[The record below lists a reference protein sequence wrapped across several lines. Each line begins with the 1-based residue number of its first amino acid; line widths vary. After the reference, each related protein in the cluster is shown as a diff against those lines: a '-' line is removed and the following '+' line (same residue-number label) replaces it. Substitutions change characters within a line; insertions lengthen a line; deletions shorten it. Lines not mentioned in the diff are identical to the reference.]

1 MGQGRIASKWRNFK
15 RKVILYGLFGVIA
28 LGITGTGTVLV
39 AYQLLTPAS
48 LDKAN
53 VWERNRAYGLKIL
66 DRNGDIIAR
75 RGAFHGDILRLEDL
89 PPYLPAAFIATED
102 RRFYQHGPVDPIGLV
117 RAFWVNFR
125 AGRTVQGGSSIT
137 QQLAKNLFLSSDRTY
152 TRKIRE
158 LFISVWLER
167 HLSKDE
173 ILTLYINRI
182 YMGASTYG
190 LDAASQFYFGHSARE
205 ASVAE
210 AAMLAGLPKA
220 PSRYAPTNNLSSA
233 QGRASVVLGNLV
245 KAGILTEEEAKEAR
259 DNPATPQ
266 QRENTYGQNY
276 FIDFVATEVARLI
289 GKQTGNVTV
298 RTTLDPKLQRA
309 AERAVTNNLAARS
322 EDLGVGQAA
331 AVTLGIDGSVRAM
344 VGGKDYFE
352 SQFNRAVQA
361 KRQPGSAF
369 KPFVYLTALEMG
381 EKTDSVWEDSPVRI
395 GRWTPTN
402 YSDTYVGRVTM
413 REAFEKS
420 INTVAAKIA
429 QKVGTVNVIE
439 RANRLGITSPLIAV
453 PSIAL
458 GTEEVSLLE
467 ITAAYVPFATNGMAA
482 PKYAVVRITSD
493 TERVLYTHPSR
504 EPKRIIEK
512 EVATAMNHLMYQV
525 IYRGTGT
532 KAGLG
537 DRPAAGKTGTSQ
549 DWRDAWFIGYTPKY
563 VTGVWI
569 GNDDATPTNRAT
581 GGSLPAV
588 IWRDI
593 MMSAH
598 QGVRVAQ
605 IPGGVPAIDGARALE
620 YKAFL
625 DTLSDDFRRV
635 SYSRRFSPRKAK
647 KKGYRF
653 PWSD

>member
-1 MGQGRIASKWRNFK
+1 MWRNFK
-15 RKVILYGLFGVIA
+15 RKVILYGSLSVIA
-28 LGITGTGTVLV
+28 LGIIGAGTVFI
-39 AYQLLTPAS
+39 AYWVITPAS
-48 LDKAN
+48 LEEAN
-53 VWERNRAYGLKIL
+53 VWERNRVYGLKIL
-66 DRNGDIIAR
+66 DRNDEILAR
-75 RGAFHGDILRLEDL
+75 RGAFHGEILRLQEL

-102 RRFYQHGPVDPIGLV
+102 RRFYQHGPIDPIGIV
-117 RAFWVNFR
+117 RAFWTNFR

-137 QQLAKNLFLSSDRTY
+137 QQLAKNLFLTNDRTY
-152 TRKIRE
+152 TRKIKE
-158 LFISVWLER
+158 LFLSVWLER
-167 HLSKDE
+167 HLTKDE

-190 LDAASQFYFGHSARE
+190 LDAAAQFYFGHSARKV
-205 ASVAE
+205 SVAE

-220 PSRYAPTNNLSSA
+220 PSRYAPTNNLVSA

-245 KAGILTEEEAKEAR
+245 KAGILTEEEATKAR
-259 DNPATPQ
+259 ENPAVPQ
-266 QRENTYGQNY
+266 HRENTYGQNY
-276 FIDFVATEVARLI
+276 FIDYIATEVSRLI
-289 GKQTGNVTV
+289 GTPDVNVTI
-298 RTTLDPKLQRA
+298 RTTLDPKLQRV
-309 AERAVTNNLAARS
+309 AEHAVIKNLEARS
-322 EDLGVGQAA
+322 EDLEVGQAA
-331 AVTLGIDGSVRAM
+331 AVILGIDGSVRAM
-344 VGGKDYFE
+344 VGGRDYFE

-361 KRQPGSAF
+361 RRQPGSAF

-381 EKTDSVWEDSPVRI
+381 EETDSVWEDSPVRI
-395 GRWTPTN
+395 GNWTPTN
-402 YSDTYVGRVTM
+402 YSDHYVGRVTM

-429 QKVGTVNVIE
+429 QRVGTANVVE
-439 RANRLGITSPLIAV
+439 RARRLGITTPLSAV

-467 ITAAYVPFATNGMAA
+467 LTSAYVPFATLGMAA

-493 TERVLYTHPSR
+493 TGRVLYTHPTG
-504 EPKRIIEK
+504 EPKRIIEEK
-512 EVATAMNHLMYQV
+512 DATAMNHLMYQV

-532 KAGLG
+532 RASLG

-549 DWRDAWFIGYTPKY
+549 DWRDAWFVGYTQQY
-563 VTGVWI
+563 VAGVWI

-588 IWRDI
+588 IWKDI
-593 MMSAH
+593 MMGAH
-598 QGVRVAQ
+598 KGVRVAQ
-605 IPGGVPAIDGARALE
+605 IPGGVPAIDGSRALE

-625 DTLSDDFRRV
+625 DTLSDDFRQV
-635 SYSRRFSPRKAK
+635 GYSRRPAPRKEE

>member
-1 MGQGRIASKWRNFK
+1 MWRSFK
-15 RKVILYGLFGVIA
+15 RKVILYGSLTIIA
-28 LGITGTGTVLV
+28 LGVIGAGTVFI
-39 AYQLLTPAS
+39 AYWMITPAS
-48 LDKAN
+48 LEEAN
-53 VWERNRAYGLKIL
+53 VWERNRVYGLKIL
-66 DRNGDIIAR
+66 DRNDQILAR
-75 RGAFHGDILRLEDL
+75 RGAFHGEILRLQEL

-102 RRFYQHGPVDPIGLV
+102 RRFYQHGPVDPIGLI
-117 RAFWVNFR
+117 RAFWTNFR

-137 QQLAKNLFLSSDRTY
+137 QQLAKNLFLTNDRTY
-152 TRKIRE
+152 TRKIKE
-158 LFISVWLER
+158 LFLSVWLER

-190 LDAASQFYFGHSARE
+190 LDAAAQFYFGHSARKV
-205 ASVAE
+205 SVAE

-220 PSRYAPTNNLSSA
+220 PSRYAPTNNLDSA
-233 QGRASVVLGNLV
+233 QARASIVLSNLV
-245 KAGILTEEEAKEAR
+245 KAGILTKEEATEAR
-259 DNPATPQ
+259 ENPAVPQ
-266 QRENTYGQNY
+266 RREKTYGQNY
-276 FIDFVATEVARLI
+276 FIDFIATEVSRLI
-289 GKQTGNVTV
+289 GTPDVNVTV
-298 RTTLDPKLQRA
+298 RTTLDPKLQRM
-309 AERAVTNNLAARS
+309 AEQAVKRNLEARS
-322 EDLGVGQAA
+322 EDLQVGQAA

-381 EKTDSVWEDSPVRI
+381 EETDSVWEDSPVQI

-402 YSDTYVGRVTM
+402 YSDHYVGRVTM

-429 QKVGTVNVIE
+429 QRVGTANIVE
-439 RANRLGITSPLIAV
+439 RAKRLGITSPLSAV

-458 GTEEVSLLE
+458 GTEEVSLIEL
-467 ITAAYVPFATNGMAA
+467 TSAYVPFATLGMAA

-493 TERVLYTHPSR
+493 TGRVLYNHPTA
-504 EPKRIIEK
+504 EPKRIIEEK
-512 EVATAMNHLMYQV
+512 EATAMNHLMYQV

-532 KAGLG
+532 RAGLG
-537 DRPAAGKTGTSQ
+537 NRPAAGKTGTSQ
-549 DWRDAWFIGYTPKY
+549 DWRDAWFVGYTQQY

-569 GNDDATPTNRAT
+569 GNDDATPTNHAT

-588 IWRDI
+588 IWKDI
-593 MMSAH
+593 MEGAH
-598 QGVRVAQ
+598 KGVRVAQ
-605 IPGGVPAIDGARALE
+605 IPGGVPAIDGSRALE

-625 DTLSDDFRRV
+625 ETLSDDFRQV
-635 SYSRRFSPRKAK
+635 GYSRRISPRKEE